1 MMRPDFTAALPAGHS
16 ATNSEPLPMLRGI
29 HNASKNWIG
38 RAIMG
43 VVLGLIAISFTV
55 WGVADMFKGFGR
67 STVATIG
74 KTEITT
80 EQFRN
85 LFNQQLQ
92 TLGRQVGRPVGL
104 EQARALGLDRQFL
117 GQLIAEAALDERA
130 RSLGLGLADADVAK
144 RIMNDASFK
153 NPVNGQFDRQRF
165 EGLLRE
171 NGFNEQRFVAE
182 QRRVA
187 LRRQIAETVAGEI
200 KTPQTVMEAV
210 NRHQNETRGIDYFV
224 LGLAQAE
231 GIPAPTPEQLASYFE
246 ERKPLF
252 RAPEYRKIITL
263 ALTPESLGE
272 ATEIS
277 DADVR
282 KAFEQQRD
290 RYVTPERRHIQQMMF
305 PDEASIT
312 AAKERLDK
320 GETFAAIATERGLKE
335 TDIDLGTLT
344 KAAVLDRAVADA
356 AFALKEGEVSAPVKG
371 RFGTGLVRVVKIEPQ
386 AERPF
391 EAVSGDIRKDL
402 AAVQGKERLLKLY
415 DAIEDE
421 RAGGKTLTEIA
432 QNQKLKV
439 ETFEAV
445 DRAGR
450 APDGKPLQM
459 PSGADVVTPAFTS
472 DVGVENDPLQAGGG
486 YVWYET
492 AGITPSR
499 ERKLDEVK
507 DQVEARWRDDEV
519 AKKLKALSDEMVEK
533 VKNGAKLADILPW
546 GAKLETATGLKR
558 GQPTPNL
565 SADVLNAVFRTS
577 KDAAGQ
583 AEGGQPSSR
592 VVFVVK
598 DINVPTLDVASAE
611 AKQLGDTLRRSIS
624 DDLLGQYIARLQ
636 RDVGANIN
644 QAALNQAT
652 GVSTGQ

>member
-1 MMRPDFTAALPAGHS
+1 MMRLDFTAALPAGHS

-43 VVLGLIAISFTV
+43 VILGLIAISFTV
-55 WGVADMFKGFGR
+55 WGVGDMFKGFGR

-80 EQFRN
+80 EQFRT

-92 TLGRQVGRPVGL
+92 QLGRQVGRPIGL

-171 NGFNEQRFVAE
+171 NGYNEQRFVAE
-182 QRRVA
+182 QRRIA
-187 LRRQIAETVAGEI
+187 LRRQIAETIAGEV
-200 KTPQTVMEAV
+200 KAPQTAIEAV
-210 NRHQNETRGIDYFV
+210 NRHQNETRGIDYVV
-224 LGLAQAE
+224 LGVAQAE
-231 GIPAPTPEQLASYFE
+231 AIPAPAPEQLASYFE

-263 ALTPESLGE
+263 SLSPESLG
-272 ATEIS
+272 ANAEIS
-277 DADVR
+277 DEDVR

-290 RYVTPERRHIQQMMF
+290 RYITPERRHIQQMMF
-305 PDEASIT
+305 PDEASI
-312 AAKERLDK
+312 AAATERLGK
-320 GETFAAIATERGLKE
+320 GESFAAIATERGLKE
-335 TDIDLGTLT
+335 SDIDLGTLT

-391 EAVSGDIRKDL
+391 EAVAADIRKDL
-402 AAVQGKERLLKLY
+402 AAVQGKESLLKLY

-421 RAGGKTLTEIA
+421 RAGGRTLTEIA

-450 APDGKPLQM
+450 APDGKPQQM
-459 PSGADVVTPAFTS
+459 PSGTDVVTPAFAS

-519 AKKLKALSDEMVEK
+519 AKKLKTVGDEFVEK
-533 VKNGAKLADILPW
+533 LKTGAKLADILPW
-546 GAKLETATGLKR
+546 GTKLETATGLKR
-558 GQPTPNL
+558 GQPTPAL
-565 SADVLNAVFRTS
+565 PAKVLDVVFRTP
-577 KDAAGQ
+577 KDASGNVEGEQ
-583 AEGGQPSSR
+583 ASSR
-592 VVFVVK
+592 VVFTVK
-598 DINVPTLDVASAE
+598 DISLPTLDVASAE
-611 AKQLGDTLRRSIS
+611 AKQLGETLRRSMS

-652 GVSTGQ
+652 GAAAQQ